1 MAKIVMGITTVA
13 DKTVATA
20 GTRERLVAASTEVK
34 NVTIQWHP
42 SNAGNIYIGDV
53 NVTATRGI
61 ILNAS
66 NPTAIIS
73 VDESESDEDN
83 ILIDLYDIYVDA
95 ATNGDKVKISY
106 LATVSKTY

>member
-13 DKTVATA
+13 DKTVAAA

-42 SNAGNIYIGDV
+42 SNAGNVYIGDSSV
-53 NVTATRGI
+53 AAGQGL

-66 NPTAIIS
+66 NPVAVIA

-83 ILIDLYDIYVDA
+83 VLIDLYDIWVDA
-95 ATNGDKVKISY
+95 ATNGDKVKISF